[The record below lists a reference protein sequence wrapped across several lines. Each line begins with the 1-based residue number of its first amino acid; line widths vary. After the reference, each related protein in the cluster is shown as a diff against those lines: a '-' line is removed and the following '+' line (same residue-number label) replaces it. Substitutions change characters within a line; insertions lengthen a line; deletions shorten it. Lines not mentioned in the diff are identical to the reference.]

1 MTQRRIW
8 TNASVVTGAN
18 GTATEKV
25 EIAVASGRIIETGR
39 DLARVGDEIIDC
51 ENRLVTPA
59 FIDCHTHLV
68 HGGDRAGEFEMRLE
82 GAGYE
87 EIARAGGGIAA
98 TMRST
103 RALDVDGL
111 VRETLPRL
119 DALLAEGTSTVE
131 IKSGYGLNIESEIT
145 MLRAAR
151 RLGALRPVRIITTW
165 LAAHALPPGYAGT
178 RADYIREV
186 AIAGLETAHKA
197 KLVDAVDG
205 FCERIAFTPEEL
217 EPLFASAHAFGLPV
231 KLHAEQLSHS
241 GGSLLAARFGARSV
255 DHLEY
260 ATARDIAAIA
270 ASQTVPVLLPGAF
283 YMLRESRMPPVEQ
296 LRKAKLPIA
305 LASDCNPGTSPLS
318 SLLLTMNMAA
328 VLFRMTVRECFEGV
342 TINAARALGLQEITG
357 RIAPGFSADF
367 AIWNATSVAQLVNSL
382 GLNPLHARVFEGTIT
397 HG

>member
-119 DALLAEGTSTVE
+119 DALLSEGTSTVE

-186 AIAGLETAHKA
+186 AIAGLEIAHEA

-205 FCERIAFTPEEL
+205 FCEGIAFTPEEL
-217 EPLFASAHAFGLPV
+217 EPLFTRAHAIGLPV

-328 VLFRMTVRECFEGV
+328 VQFSMTVRECFEGV

-382 GLNPLHARVFEGTIT
+382 GFNPLHARVFEGTIT